1 MANENEQDIKIN
13 SLEINQQNMA
23 EKIDDLKK
31 TVITGFQDLKEDLT
45 CFRNEA
51 DRKYASKTTETLVY
65 GMVAIILTAFIGGV
79 VFLVWK

>member
-1 MANENEQDIKIN
+1 MSNENEQDIKIN

-51 DRKYASKTTETLVY
+51 DAKYASKLTEKIVY
-65 GMVAIILTAFIGGV
+65 SMAG
-79 VFLVWK
+79 VFLLGVIYAIMEVVIK